1 MASVRTIWL
10 GASGGIMH
18 HVVVVSVAGGCPFV
32 GGSGCGV
39 MKGLL
44 ASVSRGALDDLRC
57 GQTATGRPVPM

>member
-10 GASGGIMH
+10 GDAGGIMH
-18 HVVVVSVAGGCPFV
+18 HLMVVPVASGCPFV

-44 ASVSRGALDDLRC
+44 ASAYRGRGMIC
-57 GQTATGRPVPM
+57 VTG